1 MTSFTS
7 DDYPDDDQPQKQQQS
22 EQKSDAKEEKANK
35 TKLYRVAKQIHEK
48 EDIFKDQ
55 HNAPYAFVNVKD
67 HREVLFLDSTRFER
81 WVYRKLIW
89 YDRYGQP
96 VLPRPIDVET
106 VLSYLKSMAEFD
118 AIIKELYC
126 RVGGDYNNGVI
137 YYDLSNE
144 KWQTIEVTS
153 KGWMIQN
160 IPTRLFNRYYNQ
172 IAQVYPSIEYDK
184 NIFDEFMDLINT
196 KNADAR
202 LLLKC
207 YIVGLFIPGIP
218 QAILMLHGEPNRA
231 KTTLLELIKLL
242 VDPCITRT
250 LTCKKDNAELAQLFS
265 HNYIPYFDNLSSIPE
280 WMSDAFCRAVTGDS
294 ISKRKLYTDN
304 DDVFYTYMRCLGFS
318 GVNLAATKSDLLNRG
333 LIIQLE
339 RITTDSQRQIKHI
352 WQEFESMKPQ
362 LLGFIFDILV
372 KVLMM
377 RQQTVKVDVTGLPR
391 LADWAEVCELISRCL
406 GNKPGIS

>member
-218 QAILMLHGEPNRA
+218 QAILMLHGEPNSA
-231 KTTLLELIKLL
+231 KTTLLELSRPLYH
-242 VDPCITRT
+242 
-250 LTCKKDNAELAQLFS
+250 KDTN
-265 HNYIPYFDNLSSIPE
+265 
-280 WMSDAFCRAVTGDS
+280 M
-294 ISKRKLYTDN
+294 
-304 DDVFYTYMRCLGFS
+304 
-318 GVNLAATKSDLLNRG
+318 
-333 LIIQLE
+333 
-339 RITTDSQRQIKHI
+339 
-352 WQEFESMKPQ
+352 
-362 LLGFIFDILV
+362 
-372 KVLMM
+372 
-377 RQQTVKVDVTGLPR
+377 
-391 LADWAEVCELISRCL
+391 
-406 GNKPGIS
+406 